1 MLGGEWVLLEISFYR
16 DVRWFWVNC
25 GERQIFLSIS
35 AEQLLTH
42 SKRWL
47 WRLKS
52 LLCMSHRE
60 LESAWRDFLKKNELR
75 WILPRIRVISR
86 CVRLRKFPTIL
97 LKIALRTHFLGDLAD
112 SLFLEVV
119 CTCHNLPLAPIW
131 VISDTGLCL
140 VRFLEK
146 YRTPLTPSVSAVDEI
161 SDDLT

>member
-1 MLGGEWVLLEISFYR
+1 MPGGEWVLLKISSYR

-25 GERQIFLSIS
+25 GEESLP
-35 AEQLLTH
+35 QLE
-42 SKRWL
+42 
-47 WRLKS
+47 S
-52 LLCMSHRE
+52 LLSMSDVQQE
-60 LESAWRDFLKKNELR
+60 PLSTLETTTQAGVVKLESAWRDFLQKNQLR
-75 WILPRIRVISR
+75 WILPRVRVISR
-86 CVRLRKFPTIL
+86 WVRSMKYPTIL
-97 LKIALRTHFLGDLAD
+97 LKIALRTHFLPDFAD